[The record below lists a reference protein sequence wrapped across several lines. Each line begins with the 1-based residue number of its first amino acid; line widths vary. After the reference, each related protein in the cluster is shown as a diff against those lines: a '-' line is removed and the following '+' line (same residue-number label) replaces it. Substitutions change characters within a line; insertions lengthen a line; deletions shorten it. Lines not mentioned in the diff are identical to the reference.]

1 MAKTRPGSSKK
12 GRSKKS
18 SAHKAV
24 SDGASGRPS
33 KSPRA
38 LVQDAEAAMTQG
50 DVGVAL
56 AAAQRALK
64 ALESASSSGGKG
76 SSSSNNIVVDGVGLA
91 AVCALVGEIHLENGD
106 VAEARE
112 ALMRSVSLDPEG
124 TLPEALGG
132 GVDKFPYLAQLSEEG
147 GRDSLQWFERGASA
161 LRTLAG
167 RLEKEATSVKAS
179 RRRRGGGG
187 GGGAGG
193 GGAGGGGAG
202 GGGAGGGDA
211 MEEEDDNDN
220 NNRKNGIDDDDDD
233 DDDDEEDNEL
243 RIVHG
248 KLAQILCAMAEVWMT
263 DLSFEDDC
271 EQQCEALTTEATII
285 DPASSEAWQT
295 LASVRISQSRDE
307 EARAALQRSI
317 ALWEDLHPLHPLVP
331 AFSVRVSLAR
341 MLMTVGWLAKAI
353 EVTTNLL
360 REDDQSIE
368 VWYLAGYANYLLG
381 QQLKEAEVEAEAG
394 ANAKAKTGA
403 SDSQKPQK
411 KDLWKGPWIE
421 ARRCLGRCLRR
432 FAQQQYEDER
442 LGEHAAELFREL
454 EMAVGP
460 APQKEID
467 EEDYEEE
474 DEDEEWEDD
483 DDDDD
488 NGDEEDADEDEDEE
502 MKD

>member
-12 GRSKKS
+12 GRSKNKKS
-18 SAHKAV
+18 SHNAA

-33 KSPRA
+33 KSPKA

-56 AAAQRALK
+56 AAAQKARK
-64 ALESASSSGGKG
+64 ALENASSGNG
-76 SSSSNNIVVDGVGLA
+76 SNNIVVDGVGLA
-91 AVCALVGEIHLENGD
+91 AVCALVGEIYLENGD
-106 VAEARE
+106 VAEARA
-112 ALMRSVSLDPEG
+112 ALERSVRLDPEG

-132 GVDKFPYLAQLSEEG
+132 GVDKFLYLAQLSEEG
-147 GRDSLQWFERGASA
+147 GRDSLQWFERGAGA

-167 RLEKEATSVKAS
+167 RLEKEAKGAKGA
-179 RRRRGGGG
+179 RRKSADKIDMDEDGGE
-187 GGGAGG
+187 
-193 GGAGGGGAG
+193 
-202 GGGAGGGDA
+202 D
-211 MEEEDDNDN
+211 EDEDDENS
-220 NNRKNGIDDDDDD
+220 
-233 DDDDEEDNEL
+233 EL
-243 RIVHG
+243 STIHG

-285 DPASSEAWQT
+285 DPSSTEAWQT

-360 REDDQSIE
+360 REDEQSVE
-368 VWYLAGYANYLLG
+368 VWYLAGYANHLLG
-381 QQLKEAEVEAEAG
+381 QQLKEAEATDP
-394 ANAKAKTGA
+394 K
-403 SDSQKPQK
+403 QK
-411 KDLWKGPWIE
+411 KDLWKGPWLE

-442 LGEHAAELFREL
+442 LGEHANELFREL
-454 EMAVGP
+454 ETAVGP
-460 APQKEID
+460 APQKEKD

-474 DEDEEWEDD
+474 DEDEEWEDED
-483 DDDDD
+483 DDED
-488 NGDEEDADEDEDEE
+488 GEEADEDEDEE
-502 MKD
+502 MED

>member
-18 SAHKAV
+18 SHNAAP
-24 SDGASGRPS
+24 DGASGRPS
-33 KSPRA
+33 KSPKA
-38 LVQDAEAAMTQG
+38 LVQDAEEAMTQG
-50 DVGVAL
+50 DVAVAL
-56 AAAQRALK
+56 SAAQKALK
-64 ALESASSSGGKG
+64 ALENASSSNG
-76 SSSSNNIVVDGVGLA
+76 SNNIVVDGVGLA
-91 AVCALVGEIHLENGD
+91 AVCALVGEIYLENGD
-106 VAEARE
+106 VAEARA
-112 ALMRSVSLDPEG
+112 ALERSVSLDPEG

-132 GVDKFPYLAQLSEEG
+132 GVDKFLYLAQLSEEG
-147 GRDSLQWFERGASA
+147 GRDSLKWFERGAGA
-161 LRTLAG
+161 LRTLAT
-167 RLEKEATSVKAS
+167 RIEKDNKGAKAS
-179 RRRRGGGG
+179 RRKS
-187 GGGAGG
+187 
-193 GGAGGGGAG
+193 
-202 GGGAGGGDA
+202 GGGD
-211 MEEEDDNDN
+211 E
-220 NNRKNGIDDDDDD
+220 IDED
-233 DDDDEEDNEL
+233 DDDDEDLEL
-243 RIVHG
+243 STIHG

-285 DPASSEAWQT
+285 DPSSTEAWQT

-360 REDDQSIE
+360 REDEQSVE
-368 VWYLAGYANYLLG
+368 VWYLAGYANHLLG
-381 QQLKEAEVEAEAG
+381 QQLKEAEATDP
-394 ANAKAKTGA
+394 K
-403 SDSQKPQK
+403 QK

-432 FAQQQYEDER
+432 FTQQQYEDER

-454 EMAVGP
+454 EAAVGP
-460 APQKEID
+460 APQKEQD

-483 DDDDD
+483 DDEDGED
-488 NGDEEDADEDEDEE
+488 EDADEDEDEE